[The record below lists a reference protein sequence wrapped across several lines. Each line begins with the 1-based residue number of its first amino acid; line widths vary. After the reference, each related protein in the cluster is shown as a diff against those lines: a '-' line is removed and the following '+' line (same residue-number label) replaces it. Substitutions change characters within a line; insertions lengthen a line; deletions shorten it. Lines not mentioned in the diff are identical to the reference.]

1 MSSINNL
8 EVNRRMVTWKDTVT
22 TKTLK
27 SKSECLKGLKSEVP
41 HQMGAKSP
49 LEKILSSGDVFNRK
63 SRIPTKYCP
72 PKPVSPPLLECAS
85 LETVNNCHDSLDLQ
99 NSLRDESD
107 EPNTAKVVCLFQSE
121 INLDLTRDNSLNT
134 LTDLHE
140 SIQTITTL
148 DLKSST
154 FSLKKSHSDLNVV
167 YKGEFLYESESQD
180 FRKTCQDIRS
190 VTSTPAL
197 HLTYPT
203 VIKPPQSEWNFK
215 ITKPIDWTSVKTK
228 ERLEI
233 LRIAA
238 ERFIEEARQPQPAPT
253 YLEEDY
259 SVPKK
264 KRRVQSSDSSSSET
278 TKASDGS
285 SKRTEASLGRVMDL
299 SMTPEI
305 TPRTVGL
312 IEKVLRGRQ
321 LRKQH
326 SNVMLAVTLSE
337 CERLLEIDSKSVAK
351 VERMIDKSKQVTFP
365 PVIVTNMKKMNRKV
379 QVGTPEKICLPKII
393 TRPEIL
399 AQNNLQR
406 YYVG

>member
-1 MSSINNL
+1 MSSISNL

-22 TKTLK
+22 NKTQK
-27 SKSECLKGLKSEVP
+27 NKSECSKSFKSEVP
-41 HQMGAKSP
+41 NYSAAKSP

-63 SRIPTKYCP
+63 SKIPTKCCP
-72 PKPVSPPLLECAS
+72 SKPASQPLLECES
-85 LETVNNCHDSLDLQ
+85 LRSVNNCQDSLDLK
-99 NSLRDESD
+99 NNLHDESD
-107 EPNTAKVVCLFQSE
+107 EINTTNVVCLFQSE
-121 INLDLTRDNSLNT
+121 VNLDLTRDNSLNT
-134 LTDLHE
+134 LTDLHD

-154 FSLKKSHSDLNVV
+154 FNLKKSHSDLNVV

-203 VIKPPQSEWNFK
+203 VSKPPQSEGNFK
-215 ITKPIDWTSVKTK
+215 ISKPIDWTSVKTK

-238 ERFIEEARQPQPAPT
+238 DRFIEEARQPAST
-253 YLEEDY
+253 FLDEDY

-264 KRRVQSSDSSSSET
+264 KRRVQSSDSSLSKT
-278 TKASDGS
+278 TKASDSSGDS
-285 SKRTEASLGRVMDL
+285 SKKIEITPSQGRVMEL
-299 SMTPEI
+299 PVTPEV

-321 LRKQH
+321 LKKQH

-337 CERLLEIDSKSVAK
+337 CERLLEIDSNSVAK

-365 PVIVTNMKKMNRKV
+365 PVIVTNMRKMDRKI
-379 QVGTPEKICLPKII
+379 QVGTPERICLPKIL

-399 AQNNLQR
+399 AQSR
-406 YYVG
+406 Y

>member
-1 MSSINNL
+1 MSSISNL

-22 TKTLK
+22 AKTLK
-27 SKSECLKGLKSEVP
+27 SKSECSKSLKSEVP
-41 HQMGAKSP
+41 HYSGAKSP

-63 SRIPTKYCP
+63 SRIPTKCCP

-85 LETVNNCHDSLDLQ
+85 LESVNNCHDSSHLKNRLL
-99 NSLRDESD
+99 NESD
-107 EPNTAKVVCLFQSE
+107 EINTTNVVCLFQSE
-121 INLDLTRDNSLNT
+121 VNLDLTRDNSLNT
-134 LTDLHE
+134 LHD
-140 SIQTITTL
+140 SIQTVTTL
-148 DLKSST
+148 DLKSSK

-190 VTSTPAL
+190 VSSTPAL
-197 HLTYPT
+197 HFPNPT
-203 VIKPPQSEWNFK
+203 TSKPPQSEWNFK
-215 ITKPIDWTSVKTK
+215 ISKPIDWTSVKTK

-238 ERFIEEARQPQPAPT
+238 ERFIEEARRPQPAPT
-253 YLEEDY
+253 FLEEDY

-264 KRRVQSSDSSSSET
+264 KRRVQSSDSSLSKT
-278 TKASDGS
+278 TEASDGS
-285 SKRTEASLGRVMDL
+285 SKATLLLEKVME
-299 SMTPEI
+299 SAMTPEI

-321 LRKQH
+321 LKKQH

-337 CERLLEIDSKSVAK
+337 CEKLLEIDSKSVAK
-351 VERMIDKSKQVTFP
+351 VERMIDESKLLTFP
-365 PVIVTNMKKMNRKV
+365 PVIVTNIKKMDRKV
-379 QVGTPEKICLPKII
+379 QVGTPEKICLPKIM

-399 AQNNLQR
+399 AQNKLER
-406 YYVG
+406 Y